1 MDWMRDH
8 LWATWLGLA
17 GVLVVI
23 ELLSLELVLL
33 MVALGAVVGGIAAL
47 VGLPFVAQVILAVV
61 AAGGALAFARPSMV
75 RRLRQGPE
83 LTHGHQRLIGQ
94 QGVVLREASVQAP
107 GLVNLSGDQW
117 TCVPYD
123 DTEVILPGS
132 TVEVWEIRGATAV
145 VHPIAA
151 PPTLEDPQSS

>member
-1 MDWMRDH
+1 MDWMREH
-8 LWATWLGLA
+8 LWATWLALA
-17 GVLVVI
+17 GVLVVV

-33 MVALGAVVGGIAAL
+33 MLALGAVVGGVAAL
-47 VGLPFVAQVILAVV
+47 LGLPFAAQVLLAVA

-94 QGVVLREASVQAP
+94 QGLVLREVSARTP
-107 GLVNLSGDQW
+107 GLVDLSGDHW

-123 DTEVILPGS
+123 DTEVIQQGS

-145 VHPIAA
+145 VQPAAA
-151 PPTLEDPQSS
+151 PPTLEGP